1 MSKTDPPIQRND
13 FLVARFLKRKSK
25 FLRTET
31 RSEVVGD
38 FTNELLQSPIDR
50 MVILYV
56 VCVFE
61 FSKHY
66 RARAV
71 PEEVLF

>member
-1 MSKTDPPIQRND
+1 
-13 FLVARFLKRKSK
+13 
-25 FLRTET
+25 
-31 RSEVVGD
+31 VGD